1 MKLVATNNQQ
11 TQNEIKSETN
21 YKITYITPKQD
32 KEYSYEDVLNEI
44 NIERKEKIYAWN
56 DINEIVEKL
65 RKEPFKGWKNKR
77 MEFNKNCGKLL
88 DALMIYELEEIDN
101 NMSEEEKNHE
111 KALNKI
117 NERRK
122 IKIHGWYDIKDI
134 LDVIAKEPLTI
145 DDIDII
151 KAEMNG
157 TVLYE
162 ALRKHS
168 KQTELITM
176 REELKELRE
185 EVAKLNE
192 VVCAMS
198 EAVYN
203 D

>member
-1 MKLVATNNQQ
+1 MKLAATNNQQ
-11 TQNEIKSETN
+11 TQNEVKSNTN
-21 YKITYITPKQD
+21 YKITYIET
-32 KEYSYEDVLNEI
+32 KEIEEDSYEYVLNEI
-44 NIERKEKIYAWN
+44 NKERTVKIYVC
-56 DINEIVEKL
+56 DEVDEIVRKL
-65 RKEPFKGWKNKR
+65 REEPFKGWKNKR
-77 MEFNKNCGKLL
+77 MEFNKNCGKLF

-122 IKIHGWYDIKDI
+122 IKILGWYDIKDI

-185 EVAKLNE
+185 EVSKLNE

>member
-32 KEYSYEDVLNEI
+32 KEESYEYVLNEI
-44 NIERKEKIYAWN
+44 NKERIVKIYAVDN
-56 DINEIVEKL
+56 VDEIVSKL
-65 RKEPFKGWKNKR
+65 REEPFKGWKNKR
-77 MEFNKNCGKLL
+77 MEFNKNCGKLF
-88 DALMIYELEEIDN
+88 DALMIYELEEIDK
-101 NMSEEEKNHE
+101 NMSEEEKMHE

-117 NERRK
+117 NEHRK
-122 IKIHGWYDIKDI
+122 IKIYGWFGVKDI

-145 DDIDII
+145 EDIETI
-151 KAEMNG
+151 KAELQG
-157 TVLYE
+157 TVLNE
-162 ALRKHS
+162 ALKKYK
-168 KQTELITM
+168 KQTEIITAM
-176 REELKELRE
+176 EELKELRE

>member
-11 TQNEIKSETN
+11 TQNEVISNTN
-21 YKITYITPKQD
+21 YKITYIEPKENEED
-32 KEYSYEDVLNEI
+32 SYEYVLNEI
-44 NIERKEKIYAWN
+44 NKERTVKIYVF
-56 DINEIVEKL
+56 DDVEEIVKKFRE
-65 RKEPFKGWKNKR
+65 EPFKGWKNKR
-77 MEFNKNCGKLL
+77 MEFNKNCGKLF

-122 IKIHGWYDIKDI
+122 IKIFGWYDIKDI

-151 KAEMNG
+151 KAEMKG
-157 TVLYE
+157 TVLYD
-162 ALRKHS
+162 ALQKHS
-168 KQTELITM
+168 KQTELIAM
-176 REELKELRE
+176 LEELKELRE

>member
-11 TQNEIKSETN
+11 TQNEVISNTN
-21 YKITYITPKQD
+21 YKITYIEPKEIEED
-32 KEYSYEDVLNEI
+32 SYEYVLNEI
-44 NIERKEKIYAWN
+44 NKERTVKIYVC
-56 DINEIVEKL
+56 DDVNEIVSKL
-65 RKEPFKGWKNKR
+65 REEPFKGWKNKR
-77 MEFNKNCGKLL
+77 MEFNKNCGKLF

-122 IKIHGWYDIKDI
+122 IKILGWYDIKDI

-151 KAEMNG
+151 KSEMKG

-176 REELKELRE
+176 LEELKELRE